1 MVFMRNV
8 LVQTQYKVVTKEQ
21 VANEDVVEAN
31 KLLASLF
38 TPEVLLNLCKVL
50 ITRYFVLT
58 SEELEEW
65 KDDPEEFIRETESES
80 VQDNLKVPAWPFDD
94 DVAATSALTH
104 SSQLVIAMRGEP
116 LPGAAPAI
124 RRRGAICAV
133 GRPGAAPYPG
143 HQRCVSF

>member
-8 LVQTQYKVVTKEQ
+8 LVQTQYKVVTKKQ
-21 VANEDVVEAN
+21 VANENVIEAN

-58 SEELEEW
+58 PEELEEW

-80 VQDNLKVPAWPFDD
+80 VQDNLKVPA
-94 DVAATSALTH
+94 
-104 SSQLVIAMRGEP
+104 
-116 LPGAAPAI
+116 
-124 RRRGAICAV
+124 
-133 GRPGAAPYPG
+133 
-143 HQRCVSF
+143 